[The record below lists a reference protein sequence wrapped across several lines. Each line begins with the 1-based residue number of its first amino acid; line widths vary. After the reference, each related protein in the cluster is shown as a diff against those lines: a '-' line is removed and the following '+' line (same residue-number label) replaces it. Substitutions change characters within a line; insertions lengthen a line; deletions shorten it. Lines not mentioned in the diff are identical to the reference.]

1 MESSDPQ
8 ATRDFKKHLDGF
20 SEELDNRSRLTH
32 STEGFIKSVRS
43 KVSKNGADQTKKK
56 IKNLITTL
64 GEKSSDLPSR
74 VRFRDVG
81 TVQHIGNGVATVSGL
96 PNVSIDEIVTFP
108 TGVEGMALNLE
119 QKRVDLIML
128 GNEKGIRGGD
138 QVQATGNR
146 LRIPVGSAFLG
157 RVIDPLGNPL
167 IKDAPIEVSEYRFL
181 SRMAH
186 GVIERSPVN
195 ESLFTGT
202 KLIDTLFPIG
212 RGQRE
217 LILGDRQTGKTTL
230 AIDAILSQKQ
240 SDVRCI
246 YVAIG
251 QKKSSTLSVI
261 QTLRR
266 HEMLE
271 RTAVILSS
279 PDDQPALRYLA
290 PYAGMTLAEYFLDLG
305 LDVLIVFDDLSK
317 HADAYRELSL
327 LLRRPPGREAYP
339 GDIFYLHSRLL
350 ERACKLDQSE
360 GGGSITALPIAT
372 TQNGNISGYIPTNLI
387 SITDGQIVLD
397 TNLFNQ
403 GQKPAIDIG
412 RSVSRVGGAAQKPA
426 IRNLVGDLKLE
437 LSQFQEVEHFTRFGT
452 EVDEATRNQ
461 IQKGQRILAVLKQKP
476 HEPISFAGTV
486 VILYALNHGYLD
498 RIPLRQMTK
507 FKNKLAHHFDEHEI
521 KLMDEIEKEGELSD
535 SIKEQLTRALEDF
548 TQAWLEEKGTSQ

>member
-1 MESSDPQ
+1 M
-8 ATRDFKKHLDGF
+8 
-20 SEELDNRSRLTH
+20 
-32 STEGFIKSVRS
+32 
-43 KVSKNGADQTKKK
+43 
-56 IKNLITTL
+56 
-64 GEKSSDLPSR
+64 
-74 VRFRDVG
+74 
-81 TVQHIGNGVATVSGL
+81 
-96 PNVSIDEIVTFP
+96 
-108 TGVEGMALNLE
+108 
-119 QKRVDLIML
+119 
-128 GNEKGIRGGD
+128 
-138 QVQATGNR
+138 
-146 LRIPVGSAFLG
+146 
-157 RVIDPLGNPL
+157 
-167 IKDAPIEVSEYRFL
+167 
-181 SRMAH
+181 
-186 GVIERSPVN
+186 
-195 ESLFTGT
+195 
-202 KLIDTLFPIG
+202 
-212 RGQRE
+212 
-217 LILGDRQTGKTTL
+217 
-230 AIDAILSQKQ
+230 
-240 SDVRCI
+240 
-246 YVAIG
+246 
-251 QKKSSTLSVI
+251 
-261 QTLRR
+261 
-266 HEMLE
+266 
-271 RTAVILSS
+271 
-279 PDDQPALRYLA
+279 
-290 PYAGMTLAEYFLDLG
+290 
-305 LDVLIVFDDLSK
+305 
-317 HADAYRELSL
+317 
-327 LLRRPPGREAYP
+327 
-339 GDIFYLHSRLL
+339 
-350 ERACKLDQSE
+350 DQSE